1 MASILL
7 VGFWITASFLIL
19 LSAVI
24 LTISAKVSQALEDLL
39 LYGKIRTEQRKWSVV
54 QLIEVPKRCV
64 IDQLI
69 CLKRKRLLY
78 QGHKGLCIQIVICNG
93 SA

>member
-1 MASILL
+1 MASMLM
-7 VGFWITASFLIL
+7 VGFWMLSSFCIM

-24 LTISAKVSQALEDLL
+24 FTISARVSQAFEDLL

-64 IDQLI
+64 ADQLTEVVVVSD
-69 CLKRKRLLY
+69 
-78 QGHKGLCIQIVICNG
+78 Q
-93 SA
+93 

>member
-7 VGFWITASFLIL
+7 LGFWISASLYIV

-24 LTISAKVSQALEDLL
+24 LTVSTKVSQAFEDLL

-69 CLKRKRLLY
+69 
-78 QGHKGLCIQIVICNG
+78 
-93 SA
+93 